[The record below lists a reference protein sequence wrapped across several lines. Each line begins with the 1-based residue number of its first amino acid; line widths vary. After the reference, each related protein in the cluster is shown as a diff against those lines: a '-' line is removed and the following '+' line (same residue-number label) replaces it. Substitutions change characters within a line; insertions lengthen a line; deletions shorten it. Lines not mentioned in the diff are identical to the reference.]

1 MTSRIC
7 LHCLIILSICVLSI
21 APAMANEHLSGEDVR
36 SLFVGNTATGT
47 YDVEGVQVAWYEFMA
62 PKLSCSV
69 IQKTWATRVF
79 NNVF

>member
-7 LHCLIILSICVLSI
+7 LHCPIILSIYFLLI
-21 APAMANEHLSGEDVR
+21 APAMANEHLSGEELR
-36 SLFVGNTATGT
+36 NFFVGNTATGT

-69 IQKTWATRVF
+69 IQKTWATKVF

>member
-1 MTSRIC
+1 MISRIC
-7 LHCLIILSICVLSI
+7 LHLHIILSICVLSI
-21 APAMANEHLSGEDVR
+21 TPAMANEHLSG
-36 SLFVGNTATGT
+36 
-47 YDVEGVQVAWYEFMA
+47 EGVQVAWYEFMA